1 MLKKKEN
8 LLTKFV
14 QKDYNNE
21 LEKVLETKQFNSNV
35 KNLLLEILY
44 KIEAAYNDYKE
55 VKRDV
60 DTKKEYIQ
68 KLINIIQNKCNE
80 IITVK
85 LGTEECK
92 QLGTKTF
99 IVDKENKTIIS
110 YPIEIKLLYCL
121 FKIDKKD
128 IITKSNIT
136 LLNIAISDL
145 INVGNNINMVEP
157 LRNFNGWSWAIIP
170 KEIENIEYN
179 LVYQN
184 LRILL
189 GNSFLNNWV
198 ENDEY
203 LIDYF
208 ELMNNM
214 LEEKFGSENQEKLN
228 KALKN
233 ISILMQI
240 KINPTLKE
248 QYDEIKAK
256 LYEELLN
263 LSDKKKYIEKIM
275 EEKKQIKQD
284 LKELE
289 AIISDKQKLQI
300 EYKKRNEKLP
310 LEKKIFSMK
319 VLNKI
324 LLEEKKDLKL
334 KLEEKNKCLNPSNY
348 IKKKNETQEMLEIL
362 EYGDIKQKMIEF
374 QEIFLDCLI
383 ILITNAQTREDII
396 NLVYSLRYY
405 CKIPL
410 TNDEEILANANLK
423 EKLQNVI
430 FKLFEKAKTDKVINE
445 NITFDIFKYIMN
457 SKVIELQ
464 TMYVE
469 VKKTSKSI
477 ILQFSE
483 DSEDGYEEKLEIERE
498 ELHENNIFRGN
509 KNGYR
514 FKLFS

>member
-1 MLKKKEN
+1 MHKKKEN
-8 LLTKFV
+8 ILTKFV
-14 QKDYNNE
+14 QKDYNSQ
-21 LEKVLETKQFNSNV
+21 LEKVLETKQFSSDV

-68 KLINIIQNKCNE
+68 KLIDIIQNKCNE

-85 LGTEECK
+85 LGTTESK
-92 QLGTKTF
+92 QLGEKTF
-99 IVDKENKTIIS
+99 IVDKENKKIIS
-110 YPIEIKLLYCL
+110 YPIEIKLLYCI

-128 IITKSNIT
+128 IITKSDNT

-170 KEIENIEYN
+170 REIESIEYN
-179 LVYQN
+179 LIYQN
-184 LRILL
+184 LRMLL
-189 GNSFLNNWV
+189 GNKFLNDWV
-198 ENDEY
+198 ENNEY

-208 ELMNNM
+208 ELLNTM
-214 LEEKFGSENQEKLN
+214 LEEKFGAENQAKFN

-240 KINPTLKE
+240 KINPTLK
-248 QYDEIKAK
+248 QKYDEKKAK
-256 LYEELLN
+256 LEEELLN

-275 EEKKQIKQD
+275 AEKSKIKQD

-289 AIISDKQKLQI
+289 SIISDKQKLQE
-300 EYKKRNEKLP
+300 EYKKRNERLP

-324 LLEEKKDLKL
+324 LLEEKKNLKC
-334 KLEEKNKCLNPSNY
+334 KLQEKNQCLNPSNY
-348 IKKKNETQEMLEIL
+348 IKKKNETEEMLEIL
-362 EYGDIKQKMIEF
+362 EYGDIKEKMIKL
-374 QEIFLDCLI
+374 QEIFLDCFM
-383 ILITNAQTREDII
+383 ILIKNAQEREDII
-396 NLVYSLRYY
+396 DLVYSLRYY

-410 TNDEEILANANLK
+410 TIDEEILSNIKLK
-423 EKLQNVI
+423 EKLQSVML
-430 FKLFEKAKTDKVINE
+430 KLFEKARANKIINDI
-445 NITFDIFKYIMN
+445 ITFDIFEYIMN

-464 TMYVE
+464 TMYIE
-469 VKKTSKSI
+469 IKKTSKSI
-477 ILQFSE
+477 IIQFSE
-483 DSEDGYEEKLEIERE
+483 DSENGYEEKLEINKE